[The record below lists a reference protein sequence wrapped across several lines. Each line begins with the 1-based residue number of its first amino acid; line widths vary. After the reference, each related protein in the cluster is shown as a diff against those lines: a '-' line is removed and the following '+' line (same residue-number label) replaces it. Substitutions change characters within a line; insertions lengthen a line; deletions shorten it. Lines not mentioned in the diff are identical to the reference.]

1 MTEAFKIW
9 FEQRAPREQ
18 RLLFAL
24 FVLAVAA
31 LVWWLAIAPAL
42 QTYKGTNAA
51 HAKLDAEISQMQA
64 MADEAKQLKA
74 MSPINRAQSQAW
86 LEGAIKKLGK
96 ASMSTQGSRVQINF
110 VGATPEALALW
121 LAEARSHAQ
130 LLPVQANWKRSANV
144 ADPLWEGSLVMTDA
158 GT

>member
-1 MTEAFKIW
+1 MTDAFKTW

-18 RLLFAL
+18 RLFSAL
-24 FVLAVAA
+24 AVLAVAA

-51 HAKLDAEISQMQA
+51 HAKLDAQLSHMQA

-74 MSPINRAQSQAW
+74 MSPISRAQSQAW

-96 ASMSTQGSRVQINF
+96 ASMSAQGGRIQINF
-110 VGATPEALALW
+110 VGVTPEALALW
-121 LAEARSHAQ
+121 LAQAHRNAQ
-130 LLPVQANWKRSANV
+130 LLPIQANWKRSANV
-144 ADPLWEGSLVMTDA
+144 ADALWDGSLVMVDA